1 MRTSSLNEV
10 GIGGYMCDKLGWIL
24 IEDFLAKTK
33 GRVIGQVRSDARIRT
48 YSANYKFEE
57 VADNRIAIQRIDGSG
72 DRIEI
77 KSRIPIDRELVA
89 FFGLYDGDGAKGAE
103 KPTSPGFIHV
113 NVSFSQREP
122 NLVRF
127 AVDQFRRLFSH
138 QISFTFSLGED
149 SAYFMAGSGL
159 RQLENHYG
167 GQLPDPIPLQDLRPI
182 LTPADKR
189 YLEEPRRV
197 HGTNEEHLAFYYQH
211 KEIMQR
217 ILTEQKMK
225 ELRSTGIILEKFDRV
240 TASLRRPFKK
250 GAREPGGSSRSDELH
265 LGGLNGLGELFLK
278 IMYELGESILTNT
291 QQSPQGLVR
300 WNDCP
305 SNLGEKIDIQDFFA
319 NNPYGSIDNER
330 PVLKICG
337 TELRGQ
343 WPRSIERVLKPNFR
357 VDPLFAYASGLYL
370 AEGATPKNELF
381 AMYSRRPKGLS
392 VEFTCSEDEGISIM
406 LKALSHI
413 FPQKDVMKAWKI
425 KVGSQ
430 YFPELVTIGL
440 KHGVPMLR
448 GGNSGDG
455 KLRTME
461 ISLALKSWALE
472 SFPSIQ
478 PFADR
483 YSHVEPTGAGVARVH
498 FWASSSLGKWL
509 FPLMMYTVF
518 HGTVTNPKEGFIID

>member
-291 QQSPQGLVR
+291 Q
-300 WNDCP
+300 
-305 SNLGEKIDIQDFFA
+305 
-319 NNPYGSIDNER
+319 
-330 PVLKICG
+330 
-337 TELRGQ
+337 
-343 WPRSIERVLKPNFR
+343 IERVLKPNFR

>member
-1 MRTSSLNEV
+1 
-10 GIGGYMCDKLGWIL
+10 MCERLGWIL
-24 IEDFLAKTK
+24 TKDFLVKTK
-33 GRVIGQVRSDARIRT
+33 GLVIGQVCSDARIRT

-57 VADNRIAIQRIDGSG
+57 VSGNRIAIQRIDSSG

-77 KSRIPIDRELVA
+77 ESRIPIDRKLIA

-103 KPTSPGFIHV
+103 NPARPSFIHV

-159 RQLENHYG
+159 QELENYYG
-167 GQLPDPIPLQDLRPI
+167 GQLPNPIPLQNLRPV
-182 LTPADKR
+182 LTPADER
-189 YLEEPRRV
+189 YLKEARPV
-197 HGTNEEHLAFYYQH
+197 QGTNEEHLAFYYQH
-211 KEIMQR
+211 KKTMQR
-217 ILTEQKMK
+217 ILTEQKMN

-278 IMYELGESILTNT
+278 MMYELGDSIRADI
-291 QQSPQGLVR
+291 QESPQGLVR
-300 WNDCP
+300 WDDCP
-305 SNLGEKIDIQDFFA
+305 SSLGEKVEIQDFFT

-330 PVLKICG
+330 PVLNIHG

-343 WPRSIERVLKPNFR
+343 WPRSIERALKPSFR

-370 AEGATPKNELF
+370 AEGATPKREIF
-381 AMYSRRPKGLS
+381 AMYSRRPKGFS

-406 LKALSHI
+406 LQALSHV
-413 FPQKDVMKAWKI
+413 FPQRDVLRAWKI

-461 ISLALKSWALE
+461 ISLYRVQSSKQHNLTKLIGIGYLSGLQKS
-472 SFPSIQ
+472 
-478 PFADR
+478 R
-483 YSHVEPTGAGVARVH
+483 KG
-498 FWASSSLGKWL
+498 
-509 FPLMMYTVF
+509 
-518 HGTVTNPKEGFIID
+518 